1 MHNVNDTIK
10 IQKEYMN
17 GGIFMKN
24 HRGYIRTL
32 SIIAIIWSLAE
43 IVLLIYTYNVSLDLD
58 SIKGKE
64 GVLLAYDIQ
73 QGVVLTMVLLT
84 GIISFI
90 ATKRNRVCKFSI
102 VVGCVSLLVSIVIP
116 LTTRV
121 SFNIVTIVLSLMLP
135 IKIFQMYRKYVL
147 ENFTFHVSDFEYNR
161 ANRDNRGGDE
171 K

>member
-1 MHNVNDTIK
+1 MHTVIDIIK

-43 IVLLIYTYNVSLDLD
+43 IVLLLYSYNVSLGLD

-64 GVLLAYDIQ
+64 DVLLAYDIQ
-73 QGVVLTMVLLT
+73 QGAVLIMVLLT
-84 GIISFI
+84 GIISFM
-90 ATKRNRVCKFSI
+90 ATIKNRVCKISI
-102 VVGCVSLLVSIVIP
+102 VVGCVSLMISIVIP

-121 SFNIVTIVLSLMLP
+121 PFNIVTIVLSLILP
-135 IKIFQMYRKYVL
+135 IKIFQMYRKHVL
-147 ENFTFHVSDFEYNR
+147 KT
-161 ANRDNRGGDE
+161 
-171 K
+171 